1 MPKFWLLPKHPGD
14 LIKGHNKKSL
24 GLVLGMARVT
34 VEDCIEKISNRF
46 DLVMVAAR
54 RSRDVAS
61 GAEINVE
68 RDNDKNPVVALREIA
83 DEKIIV
89 EDIQESLVK
98 GLQRHVEIDEPEE
111 EDVDSEESEE
121 HKFIAGALDV
131 SGSTGMSYGT
141 KAADDMGMQIHEGS
155 AVTGQVFED
164 VDEAMLEDET

>member
-1 MPKFWLLPKHPGD
+1 MPKFWLLPKHLGD

-54 RSRDVAS
+54 RSRDIAS